1 MARITDDRLK
11 KDFQADLLE
20 YWRIVVK
27 RKWAIFS
34 VITIFMVLSL
44 VYSFTA
50 TPVYRATSNILI
62 EEPTSN
68 MLTLQDILSSAGQG
82 TGLTTQFFNTQ
93 LKILGSR
100 TLAERV
106 AKKMNLAAR
115 PELQA
120 PVKISASLFQNL
132 KSFVTLKW
140 LSRSGGTGEAADSAA
155 LKADPYTVYT
165 KFIQK
170 GLTISPI
177 TDTNLVDVNFKSIY
191 PRLATDI
198 VNNVIDEFISFSI
211 ETRYVATQQT
221 SEFLNEQI
229 AQLRD
234 DLAAKERELQRYGE
248 DKKLLSPND
257 KESNVVNK
265 YSEVSKAQTDATIK
279 RIKAEAELNEL
290 RNLQIDAMPQFVSN
304 PLVQSLRSSYAQ
316 LKSEYE
322 EKRKILQPEH
332 PEMTALKAKMDST
345 KSELLGEIQK
355 AKDAAAMDLRS
366 AQNTE
371 RSLKELL
378 ETQRTDVVKM
388 NNNSI
393 LYRAIQIDVES
404 KTTLLNSLVAKQN
417 ETLVSARLTGLRTS
431 YIKVVDLAQVPDK
444 PVGPIPLREAAI
456 ALILGLIFGLGF
468 AFLADF
474 VDNTIKEPEDMEH
487 LTGLPSLGVIPQ
499 FAVNGAGR
507 KYAYSSKYR
516 YRYNYRYGKS
526 QNAAEDE
533 MMAGVTEVE
542 LINHLF
548 PKINIA
554 EDYRTVRT
562 SILFSLPGKGP
573 RAMMF
578 TSSSPQEGKSATVA
592 NLAISFAQLGVKVV
606 VVDAD
611 LRKPRQHKIFKV
623 KNTGGLSD
631 YLTGRRA
638 FDEVIQKTAI
648 EHFWLVSSG
657 SHPPNPAELLNSEM
671 MKDFV
676 RSLKERFDVILIDT
690 PPVMAVIDPVIV
702 SSYVDSTVI
711 VLRTGKAARK
721 PVLRTVSELRRA
733 QAKIIGVVF
742 NGAKARVHSR
752 YGRYTPNYMYEYY
765 QEKPADEARPAD
777 ASQRRSA

>member
-11 KDFQADLLE
+11 KDFQTDLLE

-34 VITIFMVLSL
+34 VITILVVLSL
-44 VYSFTA
+44 IYSFTA
-50 TPVYRATSNILI
+50 TPVYRATANILI
-62 EEPTSN
+62 EEPKSG
-68 MLTLQDILSSAGQG
+68 MLTLQDILSSAGSG
-82 TGLTTQFFNTQ
+82 NGLTTQFFNTQ

-120 PVKISASLFQNL
+120 PVKLSASLFQGL
-132 KSFVTLKW
+132 KSFVTLRW
-140 LSRSGGTGEAADSAA
+140 LSRSGGGGAAADPAA
-155 LKADPYTVYT
+155 VKVDPYTAYT

-177 TDTNLVDVNFKSIY
+177 TDTTLVDVSFKSVY
-191 PRLATDI
+191 PRLSTDI
-198 VNNVIDEFISFSI
+198 VNTLIDEFILFSI
-211 ETRYVATQQT
+211 EARNEATQQT
-221 SEFLNEQI
+221 SEFLNERI
-229 AQLRD
+229 AELRD
-234 DLAAKERELQRYGE
+234 DLAAKERELQKYGE
-248 DKKLLSPND
+248 EKKLLSPND
-257 KESNVVNK
+257 KESTVVNK
-265 YSEVSKAQTDATIK
+265 YSEVSKAHTDATIK

-290 RNLQIDAMPQFVSN
+290 RNLQIDAIPQFVSN
-304 PLVQSLRSSYAQ
+304 PLVQSLRSAYVQ
-316 LKSEYE
+316 FKSDYE

-332 PEMTALKAKMDST
+332 PDMAALKAKIDST
-345 KSELLGEIQK
+345 RTELLSEIQK
-355 AKDAAAMDLRS
+355 AKDAAAMELRS
-366 AQNTE
+366 ALSNE
-371 RSLKELL
+371 ASLKQLL

-417 ETLVSARLTGLRTS
+417 ETQVSARLTGLGTS
-431 YIKVVDLAQVPDK
+431 YIKIVDKAQVPEK
-444 PVGPIPLREAAI
+444 PVGPIPLREAAV
-456 ALILGLIFGLGF
+456 ALILGVILGLGF

-474 VDNTIKEPEDMEH
+474 IDNTIKEPEDMEH

-499 FAVNGAGR
+499 FAVNGTGR

-516 YRYNYRYGKS
+516 YNYRYGKS
-526 QNAAEDE
+526 SNAAEE
-533 MMAGVTEVE
+533 AMMASVTEVE

-573 RAMMF
+573 KAMMF

-623 KNTGGLSD
+623 KNTAGLSD
-631 YLTGRRA
+631 YLTGRRS

-648 EHFWLVSSG
+648 EHFWLVPSG

-676 RSLKERFDVILIDT
+676 RLLKERFDVVLIDT

-702 SSYVDSTVI
+702 SSFVDSTVI
-711 VLRTGKAARK
+711 VLRTGKAVRK

-742 NGAKARVHSR
+742 NGAKARVHTR

-777 ASQRRSA
+777 ASKKRSA

>member
-20 YWRIVVK
+20 YWRVIVK

-34 VITIFMVLSL
+34 VITILVVLTL

-50 TPVYRATSNILI
+50 TPTYRATSNILI

-120 PVKISASLFQNL
+120 PVKISTSLFQNL

-140 LSRSGGTGEAADSAA
+140 LSRSKGTGDPADPTAAII
-155 LKADPYTVYT
+155 DPYTVYV
-165 KFIQK
+165 KIIQK
-170 GLTISPI
+170 GLTIMPI
-177 TDTNLVDVNFKSIY
+177 MDTNLVDVSFKSIY
-191 PRLATDI
+191 PRMAADI
-198 VNNVIDEFISFSI
+198 VNILIDEFVRFSI
-211 ETRYVATQQT
+211 ETRYEATQQT

-234 DLAAKERELQRYGE
+234 DLAAKERELQKYGE
-248 DKKLLSPND
+248 EKKLLSLND
-257 KESNVVNK
+257 KENAEVNK
-265 YSEVSKAQTDATIK
+265 FGEVSKAFTDAQIK
-279 RIKAEAELNEL
+279 RIKAENDLIEL
-290 RNLQIDAMPQFVSN
+290 RNLNVDAMPQFVSN
-304 PLVQSLRSSYAQ
+304 SLVQGLRSAFTQ
-316 LKSEYE
+316 LKSEFE

-332 PEMTALKAKMDST
+332 PDMIQLKAKMDST
-345 KSELLGEIQK
+345 KSELQDEIQK
-355 AKDAAAMDLRS
+355 SIQSVAMDLRS
-366 AQNTE
+366 AQSNE
-371 RSLKELL
+371 ASLKNLL
-378 ETQRTDVVKM
+378 ETQRANVVRM
-388 NNNSI
+388 NNNTTLFRI
-393 LYRAIQIDVES
+393 LQNEVES
-404 KTTLLNSLVAKQN
+404 KTTLLNSLVTKQN
-417 ETLVSARLTGLRTS
+417 ETLVSARMTGMGTS
-431 YIKVVDLAQVPDK
+431 YIKIVDRALVPDK
-444 PVGPIPLREAAI
+444 PVGPIPLRNAAI
-456 ALILGLIFGLGF
+456 ALILGVIFGLGF

-474 VDNTIKEPEDMEH
+474 IDNTIKEPEDMER

-499 FAVNGAGR
+499 FAVNGEGR
-507 KYAYSSKYR
+507 KYAYSSVYR
-516 YRYNYRYGKS
+516 YRSNYRSGKS
-526 QNAAEDE
+526 RSAAEDE

-562 SILFSLPGKGP
+562 SILFSLPGKGSK
-573 RAMMF
+573 AMIF

-623 KNTGGLSD
+623 KNTVGLSD
-631 YLTGRRA
+631 YLTGRRG
-638 FDEVIQKTAI
+638 FEDVIQKTAVD
-648 EHFWLVSSG
+648 HFWLIPSG
-657 SHPPNPAELLNSEM
+657 THPPNPAELLNSEM

-676 RSLKERFDVILIDT
+676 RLLKERFDVILIDT
-690 PPVMAVIDPVIV
+690 PPVMAVIDPVII

-742 NGAKARVHSR
+742 NGAKARVHAR

-765 QEKPADEARPAD
+765 QEKPGDVALPAEA
-777 ASQRRSA
+777 SKQRSA

>member
-1 MARITDDRLK
+1 
-11 KDFQADLLE
+11 
-20 YWRIVVK
+20 
-27 RKWAIFS
+27 
-34 VITIFMVLSL
+34 
-44 VYSFTA
+44 
-50 TPVYRATSNILI
+50 
-62 EEPTSN
+62 
-68 MLTLQDILSSAGQG
+68 
-82 TGLTTQFFNTQ
+82 
-93 LKILGSR
+93 
-100 TLAERV
+100 
-106 AKKMNLAAR
+106 
-115 PELQA
+115 
-120 PVKISASLFQNL
+120 
-132 KSFVTLKW
+132 
-140 LSRSGGTGEAADSAA
+140 
-155 LKADPYTVYT
+155 
-165 KFIQK
+165 
-170 GLTISPI
+170 
-177 TDTNLVDVNFKSIY
+177 
-191 PRLATDI
+191 
-198 VNNVIDEFISFSI
+198 
-211 ETRYVATQQT
+211 
-221 SEFLNEQI
+221 
-229 AQLRD
+229 
-234 DLAAKERELQRYGE
+234 
-248 DKKLLSPND
+248 
-257 KESNVVNK
+257 
-265 YSEVSKAQTDATIK
+265 
-279 RIKAEAELNEL
+279 
-290 RNLQIDAMPQFVSN
+290 
-304 PLVQSLRSSYAQ
+304 
-316 LKSEYE
+316 
-322 EKRKILQPEH
+322 
-332 PEMTALKAKMDST
+332 MTALKAKMEST

-366 AQNTE
+366 AQNNE
-371 RSLKELL
+371 RSLIALL

-393 LYRAIQIDVES
+393 LYRSLQIDVEN

-431 YIKVVDLAQVPDK
+431 YIKIVDLAQVPDK
-444 PVGPIPLREAAI
+444 PVGPIPLREAAV
-456 ALILGLIFGLGF
+456 ALILGVIFGLGF

-474 VDNTIKEPEDMEH
+474 IDNTIKEPEDMEH

-499 FAVNGAGR
+499 FAVNGSGR
-507 KYAYSSKYR
+507 NYAYSSKYR

-526 QNAAEDE
+526 RNAAEDE
-533 MMAGVTEVE
+533 MMASVTEVE

-573 RAMMF
+573 KAMMF

-623 KNTGGLSD
+623 KNTAGLSD
-631 YLTGRRA
+631 YLTGRRS

-648 EHFWLVSSG
+648 EHFWLVPSG

-676 RSLKERFDVILIDT
+676 RLLKERFDVVLIDT

-702 SSYVDSTVI
+702 SSFVDSTVI

-742 NGAKARVHSR
+742 NGAKARVHTR

-765 QEKPADEARPAD
+765 QEKPADEARPED
-777 ASQRRSA
+777 ASKRKSA